1 MRKFKDIKLVTT
13 ERRRNYLVSEPNY
26 HTTNFFTENIL
37 AIEMKKTEILMN
49 KHVCLGLSI
58 LEFSKILM
66 YEFWYDY
73 VKPIY
78 CEKATLYYMGTGSFT
93 VSIITDDIY
102 KDTAE
107 DVETRFDT
115 LNYELDRA
123 LPKGRNKKVIGL
135 MKGELDGNIMA
146 KFVGLRA
153 KTYSYL
159 VDDGSEDKKAKNTK
173 KCFIK
178 RKLKFENYKK
188 CFKATQFDKKINYL
202 QKK

>member
-26 HTTNFFTENIL
+26 HTTNFFTKNIL

-78 CEKATLYYMGTGSFT
+78 CEKATLYYMGTGSLT

-135 MKGELDGNIMA
+135 MKGELDGKIMA
-146 KFVGLRA
+146 KLVGLRA

-159 VDDGSEDKKAKNTK
+159 VDDVSEDKKAKNTK

-178 RKLKFENYKK
+178 RNISSRITKNVLKQLNLIKK
-188 CFKATQFDKKINYL
+188 
-202 QKK
+202 